1 MANINVPPIETGDA
15 YSGLL
20 NVYRISVTA
29 LKGFN
34 KFLWSKDFFDSLIKT
49 NSNPIDN
56 IVSIKYLGRRMNL
69 VNKKRNLR

>member
-20 NVYRISVTA
+20 NVYRISATA

-34 KFLWSKDFFDSLIKT
+34 KFLWSKMT
-49 NSNPIDN
+49 GTG
-56 IVSIKYLGRRMNL
+56 IVVAGDHGRAII
-69 VNKKRNLR
+69 